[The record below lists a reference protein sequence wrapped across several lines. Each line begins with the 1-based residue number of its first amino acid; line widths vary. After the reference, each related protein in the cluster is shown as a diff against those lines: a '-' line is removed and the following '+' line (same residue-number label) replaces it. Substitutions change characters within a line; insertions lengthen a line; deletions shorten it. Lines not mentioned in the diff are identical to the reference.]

1 VTFLSDR
8 DGQMDVWVGQIGTGQ
23 FYNLTRGKA
32 GEIVNPSVRALAF
45 SPDGAD
51 VTYWTR
57 RSGSSPASTW
67 AVPVLGGQVRP
78 YLDGMVEP
86 DWSQAGTRLVYHT
99 PGAGDPMFVRDAA
112 QQPLQIFSAAA
123 GLHAHFPVWSP
134 DQSFIYFV
142 LGAVPPGA
150 VPDRTDIWRIASSGG
165 TPERITN
172 HNARVSHPVFLDA
185 RTLLYLASES
195 DGTGPSLY
203 SVDVLRRTPP
213 KRESFGIERYTTLAA
228 SADGSRV
235 VATRSTGRRTTLWRI
250 PLRETPVDS
259 SAAQRIS
266 LTTGNGFA
274 PRFGRGFLLYLSSKG
289 DSDSIWKLQGET
301 AMEVWSAPGAR
312 VTGAPSIAA
321 DGSRI
326 TFVAERNRQ
335 TSLYVTNADGTNTRP
350 LTSGLQLQG
359 APAWAPDGRSVTVG
373 AVVDGTSR
381 LLNVP
386 VDGGP
391 PRTMV
396 NEYAVDPAW
405 STDGTLLAYSGS
417 DIGTAFQLKVIARDG
432 KPLLLSTSPLRRGSR
447 HLAFMASK
455 RLLVVMRGEIEH
467 KDLSLI
473 DIETAA
479 ERQLTRFPADF
490 IVRDFDISPDGR
502 DIVVEQVQENSEI
515 VLIERPRH

>member
-1 VTFLSDR
+1 MRDAVSFASLRVNVRQVLSDR
-8 DGQMDVWVGQIGTGQ
+8 
-23 FYNLTRGKA
+23 
-32 GEIVNPSVRALAF
+32 
-45 SPDGAD
+45 
-51 VTYWTR
+51 
-57 RSGSSPASTW
+57 
-67 AVPVLGGQVRP
+67 
-78 YLDGMVEP
+78 
-86 DWSQAGTRLVYHT
+86 
-99 PGAGDPMFVRDAA
+99 
-112 QQPLQIFSAAA
+112 
-123 GLHAHFPVWSP
+123 
-134 DQSFIYFV
+134 
-142 LGAVPPGA
+142 
-150 VPDRTDIWRIASSGG
+150 RTVIADIWRISSSGG

-203 SVDVLRRTPP
+203 SVDVLRRSPP
-213 KRESFGIERYTTLAA
+213 KRESFGIERYTSLAA

-235 VATRSTGRRTTLWRI
+235 VATRSTGRRATLWRI

-259 SAAQRIS
+259 SAAERIS
-266 LTTGNGFA
+266 LTTSNGFA
-274 PRFGRGFLLYLSSKG
+274 PRFGPGFLLYLSSKG

-301 AMEVWSAPGAR
+301 ATEVWSAPGAR

-335 TSLYVTNADGTNTRP
+335 TSLYVTNADGTNTRA
-350 LTSGLQLQG
+350 LTLGLQLQG
-359 APAWAPDGRSVTVG
+359 APAWAPDGQSVTVG

-381 LLNVP
+381 LLSVP

-405 STDGTLLAYSGS
+405 STDGTVLAYSWS

-432 KPLLLSTSPLRRGSR
+432 NPLPLSTPPLRRGSR
-447 HLAFMASK
+447 RLAFMPSK

-479 ERQLTRFPADF
+479 QRQLTRFPADF